1 MNRIIPH
8 LYSEPSLPRTVCIST
23 PYISRFFALFKNES
37 SAWAGVWPLRG
48 RKWWESDEKV
58 MRKWWERKWWERKWW
73 ERKWWERKLRLGRRL
88 TPVWKKVMRG
98 PWLHNQGF
106 FSQRHKSL
114 LSLDRML
121 HLWIGWDDA
130 LGINKSQSHRLMVM
144 VSHHPHHNHYHHCHR
159 GPKSSTDNQSSLA
172 SAARATISR
181 PSGQVAQNCAAPD
194 DKGFVNFS
202 FSLVLR

>member
-73 ERKWWERKLRLGRRL
+73 ERKWWERKWWERKLRLGRRL
-88 TPVWKKVMRG
+88 TPVWRKVMRG

-106 FSQRHKSL
+106 FIQRHKSL
-114 LSLDRML
+114 LSMDCML
-121 HLWIGWDDA
+121 H
-130 LGINKSQSHRLMVM
+130 
-144 VSHHPHHNHYHHCHR
+144 HHCHR
-159 GPKSSTDNQSSLA
+159 GPKSSADNQSSLA

-194 DKGFVNFS
+194 VKGFVNFS
-202 FSLVLR
+202 FSPVLR